1 MNSQTKLK
9 ASGDKWFQIFGLI
22 LWTMVLVL
30 SVRTYNGSLYS
41 IESTMNLIGFI
52 QFIVGLSTMIY
63 AQINLGHN
71 YSGLLVIKEDHKLIK
86 HGLYK
91 HVRHPVYTGGII
103 VVFSIPVYT
112 SSVLGF
118 LAAILIIPLLIY
130 RMGIEET
137 MLIEEFGD
145 EYREYMSNTKRWIP
159 YLY

>member
-1 MNSQTKLK
+1 MNNQTKRE
-9 ASGDKWFQIFGLI
+9 ASGDKWFQLFGII
-22 LWTMVLVL
+22 LWISILFL
-30 SVRTYNGSLYS
+30 SLGNYNGSLYS
-41 IESTMNLIGFI
+41 IESTMNLVGLI

-63 AQINLGHN
+63 AQLNLGHN
-71 YSGLLVIKEDHKLIK
+71 YSSFLVIKEDHELIK

-103 VVFSIPVYT
+103 VAFSIPVYT

-118 LAAILIIPLLIY
+118 LAAILLIPLLIY